1 MRVEVRPL
9 NVSGRPLSRAE
20 HQRLPASVG
29 KLKVHEKRSSKL
41 DRIVLCATL
50 TSVSDGLETELLP
63 ELGEAQLIWAD
74 DGVMRIR
81 GIEVLERTQY
91 AQTWVVKVL

>member
-9 NVSGRPLSRAE
+9 NVHGKPLTRAQ

-29 KLKVHEKRSSKL
+29 KLKVIEKRSSKL

-63 ELGEAQLIWAD
+63 ELGEAQVIWVD

-81 GIEVLERTQY
+81 GIEVLEGVQY
-91 AQTWVVKVL
+91 AQTWAVKVL

>member
-9 NVSGRPLSRAE
+9 NVSGRPLTRAA
-20 HQRLPASVG
+20 HLRLPASVG
-29 KLKVHEKRSSKL
+29 MLKVIEKRSGKL

-50 TSVSDGLETELLP
+50 TSVSDGLDTELLP
-63 ELGEAQLIWAD
+63 ELGEAQVIWID

-81 GIEVLERTQY
+81 GIEVLDGVQY

>member
-9 NVSGRPLSRAE
+9 NVLGKPLTRAQ

-29 KLKVHEKRSSKL
+29 KLKVHEKRSTKL

-50 TSVSDGLETELLP
+50 ASVSDGLETELLP

-74 DGVMRIR
+74 DGILRLR
-81 GIEVLERTQY
+81 GIEVIEGTQY
-91 AQTWVVKVL
+91 GQTWVMKVL